1 MLVSDSYRYSN
12 QQTQPNSYLKAHT
25 KDLLPQFIL
34 SYTSCLAFNKKFQG
48 MPKTRKN
55 IQKKKQSSE
64 PESHMIPES
73 DMTLEL
79 SNRI

>member
-1 MLVSDSYRYSN
+1 
-12 QQTQPNSYLKAHT
+12 
-25 KDLLPQFIL
+25 
-34 SYTSCLAFNKKFQG
+34 

-79 SNRI
+79 SNREFKITD